1 MWYFNIWDTMLEIHK
16 SYELHKV
23 DSNSLFHLNYEETI
37 YSNNYKWIWD
47 TSTIPTWNLTN
58 WAMIIFSLGLLKSKF
73 IKFALIIHKR
83 TTKNDEQHIPIQIVI
98 VTIASGITG
107 TT

>member
-1 MWYFNIWDTMLEIHK
+1 
-16 SYELHKV
+16 
-23 DSNSLFHLNYEETI
+23 
-37 YSNNYKWIWD
+37 
-47 TSTIPTWNLTN
+47 
-58 WAMIIFSLGLLKSKF
+58 MIIFSLGLLKLKF

>member
-1 MWYFNIWDTMLEIHK
+1 MNNT
-16 SYELHKV
+16 
-23 DSNSLFHLNYEETI
+23 NTT
-37 YSNNYKWIWD
+37 YSNDY
-47 TSTIPTWNLTN
+47 
-58 WAMIIFSLGLLKSKF
+58 IFLPLFESEF

-83 TTKNDEQHIPIQIVI
+83 ITKNDEQHIPIQIVI